1 LPEGFTAYI
10 ISGIKGSWAI
20 PEPMDYIPAGVP
32 VLLVAHEE
40 KTGFLVRDAKSE
52 NVTDIS
58 EEQIGYNKLKEV
70 TEATPDYVTDTESEN
85 YQKAP
90 FSTRQIYVL
99 YKNEFVLNKAG
110 YLAKGK
116 VYMENPNYV
125 APSPSSPAPASLSI
139 AWGNV
144 TGIEDGRWKMED
156 GNNEHWYTLDGRCL
170 IGKPTAKGL
179 YIVNGKK
186 RVVK

>member
-1 LPEGFTAYI
+1 
-10 ISGIKGSWAI
+10 
-20 PEPMDYIPAGVP
+20 VP

-40 KTGFLVRDAKSE
+40 KTGFLVRDAKSAD
-52 NVTDIS
+52 VSDIS
-58 EEQIGYNKLKEV
+58 AQKSYNKLKEV
-70 TEATPDYVTDTESEN
+70 TAESAHFN
-85 YQKAP
+85 
-90 FSTRQIYVL
+90 TRQIYVL
-99 YKNEFVLNKAG
+99 YKNEFVLNKEG
-110 YLAKGK
+110 DLAKGK
-116 VYMENPNYV
+116 VYMENPKYV
-125 APSPSSPAPASLSI
+125 APSSPSSPAPANLSI

-156 GNNEHWYTLDGRCL
+156 GRSDRWYTLDGRCL